1 MDRGGPFPPV
11 AVPDAV
17 PPHMAP
23 TLRRRLTA
31 AAVIGLAVVALPS
44 AAPAVAPPAPDQAG
58 PSRSG
63 PRPFLDVRDAAVDRA
78 TRPNAT
84 PPRELAAGARAARKA
99 LMRSLGRQA
108 VLDSDPITATP
119 RVLGRTD
126 GTLTGPR
133 AGDQADVA
141 LDYVRARAG
150 ALGLSA
156 ADLSTLELADRRTS
170 RGITHMRWE
179 QVVGGIPA
187 YDNDLRVNVDSDGRV
202 INVLGTPRH
211 ALSVRSTRPALSASQ
226 ALTALQRDV
235 GVRRAVHVT
244 SRSTGARRTTRFS
257 SGDRAR
263 LVLFGD
269 VRAVKLAWHLTYDAG
284 PTEWY
289 DAVVDAATGRV
300 LRRANLV
307 KAIDA
312 SVFDNHPGAERGGR
326 QRTVSLDPYL
336 SETTRLFGPFAH
348 TWSDVN
354 DASATAGAETPSTTE
369 EVEPGP
375 VEFRDF
381 SAENA
386 LGACLGTALCSWNRT
401 VVDSWQAN
409 RRQNANQAH
418 WYVGHFHDHLAA
430 PPINFTAADGNF
442 ENEDRVLVQ
451 THDGASTAGGL
462 PNADHVY
469 HANLAS
475 PPVGQTPRLQMYL
488 FLHDAR
494 ATASGA
500 QRSPFR
506 DVNGADDASIV
517 YHEYTHVL
525 SSRLITDA
533 DGAPALNTPQA
544 EAMGEGW
551 SDWFAKDLVVAEGLQ
566 SDTATPGEIDMGGYV
581 DAVPHQIR
589 SEGIDCPV
597 GSGAPECPG
606 AVAPRGGSAGAGG
619 YTFGDF
625 AKVRA
630 TGAQEHGDGEI
641 WGQTLWDLRGALGS
655 ATSQAIITE
664 GMRLSPPEPSF
675 LDARNAILQADQAL
689 FGGLHEASIWSAFAR
704 RGMGFFA
711 GTEDASDV
719 APVESFAEPPAADAP
734 TGTIAGRVT
743 DSETGRPLEGIVVG
757 VGGLATA
764 PSSFTATTT
773 ADGAYT
779 IGPVPA
785 GTYPL
790 LTFRGGAGY
799 DRVSER
805 SVTVEAGAT
814 RTLDIALRRNWSAAA
829 GGATVSATNDDTS
842 GPFGCGVAE
851 AIDGSPDTGWSA
863 FVPTTA
869 GAFGILN
876 PHRGESPTMTIA
888 LPEPVDITNFGI
900 DPSATCGDDGS
911 SSTGQIRVEASADGT
926 DFTTV
931 LEHTFTAADR
941 GRMNVVAPTTPADQ
955 VRFVRITLLSNQLAA
970 GAIGSGTN
978 FVDLSEFAVY
988 GAPLITEPPP
998 AEEPPGE
1005 TPPTDTTP
1013 GETPPTDTAPV
1024 ETVPGE
1030 TPPAETPPTE
1040 APPTETTPADPAPA
1054 APPPV
1059 EAPAADPVPADPA
1072 PSG

>member
-1 MDRGGPFPPV
+1 
-11 AVPDAV
+11 
-17 PPHMAP
+17 MAP
-23 TLRRRLTA
+23 AHRRRLTA
-31 AAVIGLAVVALPS
+31 AVVIGLALIALPS
-44 AAPAVAPPAPDQAG
+44 AAPAVAPPPAG
-58 PSRSG
+58 PAVPSRTG
-63 PRPFLDVRDAAVDRA
+63 PLPYLDVREAAVDRA

-84 PPRELAAGARAARKA
+84 PPRRLAAGARAARKA
-99 LMRSLGRQA
+99 LVRSLGPEA
-108 VLDSDPITATP
+108 VLDADPITATP

-133 AGDQADVA
+133 AGDPADVA

-156 ADLSTLELADRRTS
+156 ADLSTLQLADRRTS
-170 RGITHMRWE
+170 RGITHLRWN
-179 QVVGGIPA
+179 QVVRGIPA

-211 ALSVRSTRPALSASQ
+211 ALSVRSARPALSASQ
-226 ALTALQRDV
+226 ALAALQRDV
-235 GVRRAVHVT
+235 GVRRDVRVT
-244 SRSTGARRTTRFS
+244 SSSAGARRTTRFS

-269 VRAVKLAWHLTYDAG
+269 VRAVRLAWHLTYDAG

-289 DAVVDAATGRV
+289 DAVVDATTGRV

-336 SETTRLFGPFAH
+336 SETTRLLGPYAH

-354 DASATAGAETPSTTE
+354 DASATAGAEAPSTTE
-369 EVEPGP
+369 EVEPGA
-375 VEFRDF
+375 VAFTDF
-381 SAENA
+381 TAENA
-386 LGACLGTALCSWNRT
+386 LGACLAGALCSWNRT
-401 VVDSWQAN
+401 VVNSWQAN
-409 RRQNANQAH
+409 RRQNAIQVH
-418 WYVGHFHDHLAA
+418 WYVSRFHDHLAA
-430 PPINFTAADGNF
+430 PPINFTVTDGNF
-442 ENEDRVLVQ
+442 EGEDRVLAQ
-451 THDGASTAGGL
+451 TDDGATTAGGL
-462 PNADHVY
+462 PNAAHVNN
-469 HANLAS
+469 ANFATPPDGQS
-475 PPVGQTPRLQMYL
+475 PRMQMYL
-488 FLHDAR
+488 FMHDGR
-494 ATASGA
+494 LTASGA

-506 DVNGADDASIV
+506 DVNGGDDASVV
-517 YHEYTHVL
+517 YHEYTHGL

-533 DGAPALNTPQA
+533 DGAAALNSPQA
-544 EAMGEGW
+544 SAMGEGW
-551 SDWFAKDLVVAEGLQ
+551 SDWYAKDLVVAEGLQ
-566 SDTATPGEIDMGGYV
+566 ADTEAPGEIDMGGYV

-589 SEGIDCPV
+589 TEGMDCPV
-597 GSGAPECPG
+597 GSAAPACPG

-625 AKVRA
+625 AKIRA
-630 TGAQEHGDGEI
+630 IGAEEHADGEI

-655 ATSQAIITE
+655 AAAQAVVTE

-689 FGGLHEASIWSAFAR
+689 FGGLHTASIWSVFAK

-711 GTEDASDV
+711 GTEDSSDV
-719 APVESFAEPPAADAP
+719 APVESFSEPPAADAP

-743 DSETGRPLEGIVVG
+743 DSETGRGLEGIVVG
-757 VGGLATA
+757 VGGLSTA
-764 PSSFTATTT
+764 PSSYAATTA
-773 ADGAYT
+773 ADGSYT
-779 IGPVPA
+779 IGPVAA
-785 GTYPL
+785 GTYPV

-805 SVTVEAGAT
+805 AVTVEAGAT
-814 RTLDIALRRNWSAAA
+814 RTLDVSLRRNWSAAA

-851 AIDGSPDTGWSA
+851 AIDGSPGTGWSA

-941 GRMNVVAPTTPADQ
+941 GRTNVVAPTARAIQ

-978 FVDLSEFAVY
+978 FVDLTEFAVY

-998 AEEPPGE
+998 TEEPPPGE
-1005 TPPTDTTP
+1005 TPPTDP
-1013 GETPPTDTAPV
+1013 TPPAD
-1024 ETVPGE
+1024 
-1030 TPPAETPPTE
+1030 TPPAETPPADTPPAD
-1040 APPTETTPADPAPA
+1040 APPADPAPPA
-1054 APPPV
+1054 DTPPADTPPADTPPAETPADPPPA
-1059 EAPAADPVPADPA
+1059 ETPSADPAPADPPAADPA
-1072 PSG
+1072 PTG